1 MAITR
6 AGVKGPIAV
15 IVLAAGAARRFG
27 GGKLL
32 APWRGGALIDG
43 ALASAFAAPAQA
55 VVVAVG
61 AAGQEVADAVQAFA
75 ARIGEAERLRI
86 VEATDWADGLSASLK
101 AAVAALPEDARAAF
115 VFLADM
121 PLIPPDISIALAAAL
136 TEGRC
141 AAIPEVDG
149 ELGHPVLLG
158 AELFPQVA
166 ALTGDR
172 GARRLLEGLGE
183 RLARVP
189 TRDRNVLLDID
200 TPAALAEAESRIA
213 GSQA

>member
-15 IVLAAGAARRFG
+15 IVLAAGAGRRFG

-32 APWRGGALIDG
+32 APWRGGVLIEG
-43 ALASAFAAPAQA
+43 ALHAAFAAPASQ

-61 AAGQEVADAVQAFA
+61 ARGQEVARTVQAFA
-75 ARIGEAERLRI
+75 VRNGCEERLRL
-86 VEATDWADGLSASLK
+86 VEVAAWEDGLSASLK
-101 AAVAALPEDARAAF
+101 AAVAALPAETSAAF

-121 PLIPPDISIALAAAL
+121 PLIPDDIPPALAAAL
-136 TEGRC
+136 TPGHA
-141 AAIPEVDG
+141 AAIPEVKG

-158 AELFPQVA
+158 SALFPLVA

-172 GARRLLEGLGE
+172 GARKLLEGLGD

-189 TRDRNVLLDID
+189 TTDRNVLLDVD
-200 TPAALAEAESRIA
+200 TPAALAQAESQI
-213 GSQA
+213 Q